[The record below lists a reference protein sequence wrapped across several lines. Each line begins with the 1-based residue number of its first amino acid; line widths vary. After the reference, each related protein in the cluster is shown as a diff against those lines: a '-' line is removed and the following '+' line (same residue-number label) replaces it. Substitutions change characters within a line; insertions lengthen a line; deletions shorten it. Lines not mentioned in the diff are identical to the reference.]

1 MMDLPFTPYPNTEMP
16 APEGV
21 CVKVPQF
28 SFSRLSGA
36 DPVLG
41 VEMASTGEVAC
52 FGRDKQEAYLK
63 GLLSVGFRMPYHTK
77 SVLLSIGS
85 YKEKAEFLPS
95 ARKLLRMGYK
105 LFASP
110 GTADFL
116 SEHDLEVT
124 TLDYIPDAG
133 GEVRLRCLAKKHS
146 YNECSSAAASTT
158 EHEGGVLFG
167 QGAEGEHDWSVH

>member
-1 MMDLPFTPYPNTEMP
+1 M
-16 APEGV
+16 A
-21 CVKVPQF
+21 Q
-28 SFSRLSGA
+28 
-36 DPVLG
+36 G

-63 GLLSVGFRMPYHTK
+63 GLLSVGFKMPNQTK

-95 ARKLLRMGYK
+95 ARKLLRMGYR

-116 SEHDLEVT
+116 SEHNVEVT
-124 TLDYIPDAG
+124 TLDHIPDAG
-133 GEVRLRCLAKKHS
+133 GEVCIFFVFG
-146 YNECSSAAASTT
+146 TT
-158 EHEGGVLFG
+158 V
-167 QGAEGEHDWSVH
+167 VV